1 MKEIASP
8 HSRLVHP
15 ESLRAPLLE
24 ALSDLFISCWPDP
37 DLSVEPFARG
47 LSRAVEGL
55 VCGDNQVQLPLIPPG
70 LVENLIRHSARHCD
84 RVVQGSRGRPSSGY
98 SFRLVIAGQRVGA
111 VLLVDVTGTRGS
123 DLPLVFLQIAAL
135 FQVDDFDRHRHA
147 ILRNEYEAEGLT
159 DALVAELTPKSP
171 VSEQTLDYDIDFS
184 PVPSMR

>member
-1 MKEIASP
+1 MKGIASP
-8 HSRLVHP
+8 RSRLVHP

-37 DLSVEPFARG
+37 DLSVEPFAHG

-55 VCGDNQVQLPLIPPG
+55 LCGENQVQLPLTPFG
-70 LVENLIRHSARHCD
+70 LLENLVRHSARHCD
-84 RVVQGSRGRPSSGY
+84 RVSQGSRGRPAFGY
-98 SFRLVIAGQRVGA
+98 SFRLVIQGRRVGA

-123 DLPLVFLQIAAL
+123 DQALVFLQIAAI
-135 FQVDDFDRHRHA
+135 FQVDEFDRHRHA

-171 VSEQTLDYDIDFS
+171 VSEQTLDYDLDFS
-184 PVPSMR
+184 PAPSLL